1 MTLARLDSSRT
12 SVIRLPSV
20 IALALPFAGPA
31 GSDSGG
37 DRAVL
42 VGVDAHEVAQPG
54 DGDDLPVVLAEPE
67 GAHRAVL
74 LAGPGQ
80 QPHDQG
86 DPGRV
91 DVVDV
96 GEVQHDRPGVAPYRR
111 LVGGEQGLI
120 GAEVDLAVQVDHPG
134 AVVLAGLG
142 PELSSGHL
150 VPPSGA

>member
-20 IALALPFAGPA
+20 IAWPSLCAGPA
-31 GSDSGG
+31 GSGGDSGG

-42 VGVDAHEVAQPG
+42 VGVDPHEVAQAG
-54 DGDDLPVVLAEPE
+54 DGEDLAVVLAEPE

-80 QPHDQG
+80 EPDDQG

-91 DVVDV
+91 DVVDR
-96 GEVQHDRPGVAPYRR
+96 GEVEHDRGRVVLDGP
-111 LVGGEQGLI
+111 LVGGEQGLV
-120 GAEVDLAVQVDHPG
+120 GTEVDLAAQVDHPG
-134 AVVLAGLG
+134 AVMGSDLG

-150 VPPSGA
+150 VPP